1 MILDRY
7 RSVPVFISDRP
18 FVFVGTDFFRHDF
31 HNGEVLTERGWNAPI
46 LKVIQGVSDSYRSA
60 PNPNGKT

>member
-1 MILDRY
+1 MIPDRY
-7 RSVPVFISDRP
+7 RSVPGFISDRP
-18 FVFVGTDFFRHDF
+18 LVFVGTGFFRHDF

-60 PNPNGKT
+60 PKP